1 MHSKPSRRPFSLALR
16 LTFFISLS
24 TILAFIAFTWFML
37 HSVENHF
44 AEQDVSDLQQISTT
58 LNRILQSPVDPDDK
72 KISKIKESI
81 ASYRN
86 VALLLLNPRGE
97 VLFSSA
103 QGAALRPAVNSA
115 DFSEHSRARDVFLWT
130 VEDPA
135 GPMDTGSEMK
145 METYRI
151 IASSGQAI
159 FQGKQQNYV
168 MLTGLS
174 INFHLHYLDALKKN
188 LIAIAV
194 VISLLI
200 VLIIRIAVRQGH
212 LPLRNVSNAIKNI
225 TSENLDARLEPT
237 RVPIELEQL
246 VISFN
251 HMIGNI
257 EDVFT
262 RQANFS
268 ADIVHEIRS

>member
-103 QGAALRPAVNSA
+103 QGGALRPAVNSA
-115 DFSEHSRARDVFLWT
+115 DFSEHSRARDVFLGRWRILLT
-130 VEDPA
+130 DGYRVRNED
-135 GPMDTGSEMK
+135 GNIQD
-145 METYRI
+145 YRLLWSGDI
-151 IASSGQAI
+151 SGQTAE
-159 FQGKQQNYV
+159 
-168 MLTGLS
+168 LC
-174 INFHLHYLDALKKN
+174 HADW
-188 LIAIAV
+188 
-194 VISLLI
+194 
-200 VLIIRIAVRQGH
+200 
-212 LPLRNVSNAIKNI
+212 
-225 TSENLDARLEPT
+225 
-237 RVPIELEQL
+237 PI
-246 VISFN
+246 
-251 HMIGNI
+251 H
-257 EDVFT
+257 
-262 RQANFS
+262 
-268 ADIVHEIRS
+268 